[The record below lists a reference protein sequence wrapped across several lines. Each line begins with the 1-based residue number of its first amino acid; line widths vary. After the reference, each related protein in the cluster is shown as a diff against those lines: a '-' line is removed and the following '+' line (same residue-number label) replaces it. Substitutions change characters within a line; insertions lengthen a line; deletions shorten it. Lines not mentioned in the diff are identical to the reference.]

1 MINLL
6 SSEWLKLRKSS
17 VWLLIFISPLLAS
30 LAGFAEADAPGM
42 EGELQWLYTLSS
54 MAFVH
59 ALLFLPLLTGV
70 FSAFVCRYEH
80 LGGGWKQLLS
90 LPVSRRNVYIVKF
103 SLVMGLIA
111 VSQLL
116 FLGGLLLVAQLK
128 GFDAPIP
135 WKIILESIAGGWVA
149 CLPVAA
155 LQMFVSAAW
164 SSFAAPLAINVVFT
178 LPNILI
184 ANSETYGPF
193 YPWAQPFLTMIPRM
207 GEEFGAL
214 NASMET
220 LLIVILGGFV
230 LFFLSGL
237 TYFQRK
243 EI

>member
-17 VWLLIFISPLLAS
+17 VWLLIFISPLLAA
-30 LAGFAEADAPGM
+30 LAGFGEADHPGM

-135 WKIILESIAGGWVA
+135 WEIILESIAGGWVA

-178 LPNILI
+178 LPNILV

-207 GEEFGAL
+207 GEEFGGL

-230 LFFLSGL
+230 LFFLSGM